1 MIRFQ
6 MFILLFLTLSCNE
19 YNKSKN
25 NEKVVKRNSI
35 VNTDWKDTYNTSIGD
50 PDTSLA
56 IFLWKDTSLSFDI
69 NREQYIRYGLEKKK
83 IDNLIRTIYKDE
95 FFLEKRMNS
104 IFRNLDK
111 FDNFI
116 ITTIYDNVRND
127 TVFLSMEVD
136 YFSKRFPLYYRDSF
150 LKKYSVFIW

>member
-1 MIRFQ
+1 